1 MTVFG
6 KLLVAVLVSFFL
18 MIGALGS
25 GHATFLIILALL
37 VWVLFVR
44 SISSNAS
51 ARQREQRK
59 LFDEFMKFKNTR
71 YKN

>member
-6 KLLVAVLVSFFL
+6 KFLVAVVVSFFL

-25 GHATFLIILALL
+25 GHPTFLIILALL

-51 ARQREQRK
+51 TRKREQQK
-59 LFDEFMKFKNTR
+59 LFNEFMKFKNR
-71 YKN
+71 GY